1 MANQKINKPQERV
14 VVGICPLCG
23 QEVVEKAKSYQ
34 CSSNKFHKNDDGEWE
49 MTEGCGLKIWKTI
62 AHKKITPKIAK
73 VLLSEGKTDMLS
85 GFKSKAGKEFQAALK
100 LEEDGS
106 VTFVFDDQDDDSED
120 EEEE

>member
-1 MANQKINKPQERV
+1 M
-14 VVGICPLCG
+14 
-23 QEVVEKAKSYQ
+23 
-34 CSSNKFHKNDDGEWE
+34 
-49 MTEGCGLKIWKTI
+49 IWKTI

>member
-1 MANQKINKPQERV
+1 MATEHKKTEQV
-14 VVGICPLCG
+14 VVGVCPLCG
-23 QEVVEKAKSYQ
+23 KPVVEKAKSYQ
-34 CSSNKFHKNDDGEWE
+34 CSSNKFQKNDDGEWE

-73 VLLSEGKTDMLS
+73 TLLAKGDTDTLS
-85 GFKSKAGKEFQAALK
+85 GFKSRSGNEFSTALK

-106 VTFVFDDQDDDSED
+106 VTFVFDDRDDDSED

>member
-1 MANQKINKPQERV
+1 
-14 VVGICPLCG
+14 
-23 QEVVEKAKSYQ
+23 
-34 CSSNKFHKNDDGEWE
+34 
-49 MTEGCGLKIWKTI
+49 
-62 AHKKITPKIAK
+62 
-73 VLLSEGKTDMLS
+73 MLS

>member
-1 MANQKINKPQERV
+1 MPKETKAVNEPV
-14 VVGICPLCG
+14 VVGTCPLCG
-23 QEVVEKAKSYQ
+23 RPVVEKQKSYQ
-34 CSSNKFHKNDDGEWE
+34 CSSNHFRKNDDDDWE
-49 MTEGCGLKIWKTI
+49 MVAGCGLKIWKTI

-106 VTFVFDDQDDDSED
+106 VTFVFDGDEND
-120 EEEE
+120 EE

>member
-1 MANQKINKPQERV
+1 MATEHKKTEQV

-23 QEVVEKAKSYQ
+23 KPVVGKAKSYQ

-73 VLLSEGKTDMLS
+73 ALLSKGETDTLS
-85 GFKSKAGKEFQAALK
+85 GFKSRSGNEFSAALK